1 MIPEMMFLKSAENRE
16 TFFARIK
23 RLFPYSDQRY
33 ILIERA
39 YDTAKDEFKQ
49 FYRESGER
57 YFEHLRRVTII
68 AIDYLYVTNYHM
80 IAACLLHD
88 IVEDIKSW
96 TVEKVRLSF
105 GEEVACLVDWLT
117 KTDKTIYHER
127 FINAPREFFL
137 IKLPDRLDN
146 LLTLW
151 DCSPAK
157 VRRKIKETR
166 GHYLPFAKKHLILPH
181 EIEKALLELEKN
193 PQLWGVKSKR

>member
-23 RLFPYSDQRY
+23 RLFPCSDQRY